1 MAGMIG
7 VFRNF
12 GADLK
17 RRERGWKR
25 QIGAL
30 RLRFD
35 GGNTGFVTATIQ
47 RPVARVTR

>member
-1 MAGMIG
+1 MTGMIG
-7 VFRNF
+7 VFRSS

-17 RRERGWKR
+17 QRERGWKR
-25 QIGAL
+25 QIGPR

-35 GGNTGFVTATIQ
+35 GGNTGFVTATLQ

>member
-1 MAGMIG
+1 MTGMIG
-7 VFRNF
+7 VFRSF
-12 GADLK
+12 GVGLK
-17 RRERGWKR
+17 RRERGWKW
-25 QIGAL
+25 QIGAR